1 MSPVWKRKPVWSVG
15 IGVGFLGALALALR
29 HRSRSQ
35 TRGPIPD
42 QISPTIFATRVVN
55 TPKGDMVY
63 HVCGSGTPLVFLHGL
78 FPGASSYEW
87 SKVYCHFAMAREVLA
102 PDLIGF
108 GESSRPEAALDA
120 HEHVECL
127 AEFLRASCPGRPA
140 ILVASGLTCQI
151 ALLLAARHPELVDR
165 LVLFLPS
172 RLRESVQAE
181 TMGLVSTSRIPGF
194 GRIVYQRQVARPA
207 FIRAWL
213 SGTGY
218 NDPSSLTEETVD
230 VVSSFARQYGAEHAI
245 LSISKNRKKIDA
257 TARLAEILAPAHILW
272 PGTAEGFPPGE
283 ATALCRRLSKSSL
296 EILNDASAFAPM
308 ENPALLARSIAR
320 WLDGDL
326 SGEWAETAT
335 GLS

>member
-1 MSPVWKRKPVWSVG
+1 MSPVWKRKPVWGVG

-29 HRSRSQ
+29 HRSRIQS
-35 TRGPIPD
+35 RGPIPE

-55 TPKGDMVY
+55 TPKGDLVY

-87 SKVYCHFAMAREVLA
+87 SKVYCHFAMSREVLA

-108 GESSRPEAALDA
+108 GESSRPVAAPDA
-120 HEHVECL
+120 QDHVECL
-127 AEFLRASCPGRPA
+127 AEFLRATCPGRPA
-140 ILVASGLTCQI
+140 VLVASGLTCQI
-151 ALLLAARHPELVDR
+151 ALLLSARHPELVDR

-172 RLRESVQAE
+172 RFRETRQAE
-181 TMGLVSTSRIPGF
+181 TMGLVSGSRIPGL
-194 GRIVYQRQVARPA
+194 GRFVYQRRTARPA

-213 SGTGY
+213 STEGY
-218 NDPSSLTEETVD
+218 ADPGALTEETVD

-245 LSISKNRKKIDA
+245 LALSKSRKKFDA
-257 TARLAEILAPAHILW
+257 SARLPEILAPAHILW
-272 PGTAEGFPPGE
+272 PGGAEGFPPGE

-296 EILNDASAFAPM
+296 EILNGASAFAPM
-308 ENPALLARSIAR
+308 ENPPLLTRSIAR

-326 SGEWAETAT
+326 AGEWPEASG